1 MRCVSSCE
9 DVKMALMRCRSL
21 VTAIFSLQLPHREVC
36 HSGWSLIARQSEPQ
50 IQALRLTI
58 VRVIFK
64 CLYVDGTWSNMLS
77 ASLSN
82 VCYVPRS
89 LPLSRQLF
97 VAGVTLLTF
106 IPIII
111 SKLVQSPPH
120 SYIPRLKPLFS
131 ANPSRHSNSFSSSGL
146 TPLIPRTVYRYF

>member
-1 MRCVSSCE
+1 MRC
-9 DVKMALMRCRSL
+9 CRSL
-21 VTAIFSLQLPHREVC
+21 LTAIFSLQLPHREVC
-36 HSGWSLIARQSEPQ
+36 LPGRSLIARQSAPQ

-64 CLYVDGTWSNMLS
+64 CLCVDVMWSNMLS

-120 SYIPRLKPLFS
+120 SCIPGSKPLFS
-131 ANPSRHSNSFSSSGL
+131 ANPSRDGNSFSSSGL